1 MQFCMAFFNA
11 FRGRY
16 SGLPPPTFGTKRHY
30 SNYEEYSVIPQSV
43 TLFVSA
49 YISLTKTYKF
59 HFPHFGNYKGLQTYR
74 LYLLLFMY
82 LKRDKI

>member
-30 SNYEEYSVIPQSV
+30 SNYEEYSVIPQFV
-43 TLFVSA
+43 TLFARV

-59 HFPHFGNYKGLQTYR
+59 HFPILEITKAYKLTDYIFFF
-74 LYLLLFMY
+74 LCT
-82 LKRDKI
+82 

>member
-1 MQFCMAFFNA
+1 MAFFNA

-59 HFPHFGNYKGLQTYR
+59 HFPHFGITKAYKLTDYIFFF
-74 LYLLLFMY
+74 LCT
-82 LKRDKI
+82 